1 VRIHKFAGLVC
12 AFALTA
18 GAAPVTFTFT
28 GSGGTL
34 GGSSPFGDT
43 RTYTNGSNMVTA
55 SSFSLPGNLS
65 GNFTTAQLNWYN
77 TLGLAVCDQS
87 EGAGCDDPLHQI
99 DNSGEYEFVLFKF
112 NSTVDP
118 VSIVINPF
126 NVWDKDVT
134 YWVGNNSANLSTLT
148 LATLG
153 MGARMDDDDNPVT
166 LNTNPRTVLL
176 GGGLGNALLI
186 GARLSGNGADNNIDR
201 FKIESLT
208 VNTTAA
214 PEPAT
219 FGLMG
224 AALVGLGLLRRRIRV
239 S

>member
-1 VRIHKFAGLVC
+1 L
-12 AFALTA
+12 
-18 GAAPVTFTFT
+18 
-28 GSGGTL
+28 
-34 GGSSPFGDT
+34 
-43 RTYTNGSNMVTA
+43 
-55 SSFSLPGNLS
+55 
-65 GNFTTAQLNWYN
+65 NFYN
-77 TLGLAVCDQS
+77 TLGLAVCDQA
-87 EGAGCDDPLHQI
+87 EGADCDNPLHQI
-99 DNSGEYEFVLFKF
+99 DNSGEYDFVLFKF

-118 VSIVINPF
+118 ISIVINPF
-126 NVWDKDVT
+126 EVWDKDVT

-153 MGARMDDDDNPVT
+153 MNSRIDDDDTPVT

-176 GGGLGNALLI
+176 GGGTGNALLI
-186 GARLSGNGADNNIDR
+186 GARLSGNGADSNIDR

-208 VNTTAA
+208 VNTTA

-219 FGLMG
+219 LGLMG

>member
-1 VRIHKFAGLVC
+1 VRIHKFGGLVC

-18 GAAPVTFTFT
+18 GATSVTFTFT

-43 RTYTNGSNMVTA
+43 RTYTNGSSTVTA
-55 SSFSLPGNLS
+55 SAFSLPGTLS
-65 GNFTTAQLNWYN
+65 GNFTTAQLNFYN
-77 TLGLAVCDQS
+77 TLGLAVCDQA
-87 EGAGCDDPLHQI
+87 EGADCANPLHQI
-99 DNSGEYEFVLFKF
+99 DNSGEYDFVLFKF

-118 VSIVINPF
+118 ISIVINPF
-126 NVWDKDVT
+126 DVWDKDVT

-153 MGARMDDDDNPVT
+153 MNSRIDDDDTPAT

-176 GGGLGNALLI
+176 GGGTGNALLI
-186 GARLSGNGADNNIDR
+186 GARLSGNGADGNIDR

-208 VNTTAA
+208 VNTTA